1 MTVETSQIQDE
12 FSAKGYVI
20 LRGFFES
27 RVVEAARREIEHWVD
42 REASQFMANGTIDQ
56 LHEKAPFETRLI
68 RLVESGAPSRKTIRQ
83 ELHLPGMFGL
93 FFHRALLDVVEIFLG
108 PEIRLYP
115 NYSVRPKLPD
125 DPMTQ
130 VLWHQDAGYTASGQH
145 GRDTSAGGMT
155 EDQLR
160 MINIWTPLVPARP
173 ENGCMQFIPGTHKL
187 GIVPHVDRGH
197 YLEIV
202 EDALKP
208 YLDDALDIAVDP
220 GDVVLFSNL
229 LFHMGQPNKSP
240 TIRWSCDWRYQDA
253 RQSTMHA
260 ERGHI
265 ARSRSSPESA
275 VKSADQWAEQMFV

>member
-1 MTVETSQIQDE
+1 MTTNTSQIHRE

-20 LRGFFES
+20 LRGFFEPH
-27 RVVEAARREIEHWVD
+27 VVAAVRAEIERWVD
-42 REASQFMANGTIDQ
+42 REANQWMADGTIDQ
-56 LHEKAPFETRLI
+56 LHENAPFETRLI
-68 RLVESGAPSRKTIRQ
+68 HLMESGAPPRKTIRQ

-93 FFHRALLDVVEIFLG
+93 FFHPALLDVVENFLG
-108 PEIRLYP
+108 TEIRLYP

-160 MINIWTPLVPARP
+160 MINVWTPLVPARP

-187 GIVPHVDRGH
+187 GIVPHTDRGH

-202 EDALKP
+202 ADSLQP
-208 YLDDALDIAVDP
+208 YLNDALDIVLNP

-229 LFHMGQPNKSP
+229 LFHMGQPNKSA

-253 RQSTMHA
+253 RQSTMRT

-265 ARSRSSPESA
+265 ARSHSSPDSE
-275 VKSADQWAEQMFV
+275 VKSADEWAELMFV